1 MSSRIQKWDILKFL
15 LMFCVVL
22 GHFADYHVAESE
34 EMKSLFLFIYSF
46 HMPLFIFVSGLFS
59 KRMINERRW
68 DKILGYLVLYFF
80 TKIMV
85 FAYDGIFKQSFEFR
99 LFGETGLAWFMF
111 ALFAFG
117 LITVGTSRFKPAYV
131 FVFSLLLSLFAGY
144 DNTVD
149 SELVLSRIIVFY
161 PFYYAG
167 YCIDPKKLEEMSRG
181 WWKKLLALA
190 AMVVLGWVA
199 FNVNGVYHVRPMFT
213 GQHPYDTLGG
223 GEDWGGL
230 IRLAC
235 YAVSALACLCIIVI
249 IPDRLDK
256 KGRLA
261 RLGQYTLSVYVF
273 HYIILKLLY
282 NTFDMREYLAE
293 GDMVWYIVPMAL
305 ATTLLFSN
313 KWFNMLVTKVS
324 AIPTSAR
331 KKKETQVDLL
341 KNKEEIINNKL

>member
-1 MSSRIQKWDILKFL
+1 MNSRIQKWDILKFL

-34 EMKSLFLFIYSF
+34 EMKSIFLFIYSF

-68 DKILGYLVLYFF
+68 DRILGYLVLYFF

-85 FAYDGIFKQSFEFR
+85 FAYDAIFKQDFEFR

-111 ALFAFG
+111 ATFAFG
-117 LITVGTSRFKPAYV
+117 LITVGASRFKPAYV
-131 FVFSLLLSLFAGY
+131 FVFSLLLSLLAGY
-144 DNTVD
+144 DNKIN

-167 YCIDPKKLEEMSRG
+167 YCIEPKKLEAMSRG

-190 AMVVLGWVA
+190 VVVVLCWVA
-199 FNVNGVYHVRPMFT
+199 FNVEGVYHVRPMFT
-213 GQHPYDTLGG
+213 GQHPYKTLGG
-223 GEDWGGL
+223 GEDWGPL

-249 IPDRLDK
+249 IPDGLDK
-256 KGRLA
+256 KGRLSS
-261 RLGQYTLSVYVF
+261 LGQYTLSVYVF
-273 HYIILKLLY
+273 HYLILKLLY

-313 KWFNMLVTKVS
+313 KWFNTLVTKVS
-324 AIPTSAR
+324 AIPASAR
-331 KKKETQVDLL
+331 KQKETPVDLL
-341 KNKEEIINNKL
+341 KNKEEITVNK

>member
-1 MSSRIQKWDILKFL
+1 
-15 LMFCVVL
+15 MFCVVL
-22 GHFADYHVAESE
+22 GHFADYHVAQSE

-59 KRMINERRW
+59 KRMINEKRW

-85 FAYDGIFKQSFEFR
+85 FAYDAIFKQDFEFR

-117 LITVGTSRFKPAYV
+117 LITVGASRFKPAYI
-131 FVFSLLLSLFAGY
+131 FVFSLLLSLLAGY
-144 DNTVD
+144 DNKIN

-167 YCIDPKKLEEMSRG
+167 YCIEPKKMEEISRG
-181 WWKKLLALA
+181 WWKKLLALSA
-190 AMVVLGWVA
+190 IVVLGWVA
-199 FNVNGVYHVRPMFT
+199 FNVDGVYHVRPMFT
-213 GQHPYDTLGG
+213 GQHPYNTLGG

-261 RLGQYTLSVYVF
+261 SLGKYTLSVYVF

-282 NTFDMREYLAE
+282 NTFDMREILAE
-293 GDMVWYIVPMAL
+293 GNMVWYIVPMAL

-313 KWFNMLVTKVS
+313 KWFNTLVLKVS
-324 AIPTSAR
+324 SIPSSAR
-331 KKKETQVDLL
+331 KKNDIEEYGLN
-341 KNKEEIINNKL
+341 NKEEIINIK

>member
-22 GHFADYHVAESE
+22 GHFADYHAEQNDD
-34 EMKSLFLFIYSF
+34 MKSLFLFIYSF

-59 KRMINERRW
+59 KRMINEKRW
-68 DKILGYLVLYFF
+68 DRILGYLVLYFF
-80 TKIMV
+80 TKVMV
-85 FAYDGIFKQSFEFR
+85 FAYEAIFKQNFEFR

-117 LITVGTSRFKPAYV
+117 LITVGASRFKPACV
-131 FVFSLLLSLFAGY
+131 FVFSLALSLLSGY
-144 DNTVD
+144 DKTID

-167 YCIDPKKLEEMSRG
+167 YCIEPEKLEKMSRG
-181 WWKKLLALA
+181 CWKKLLALA
-190 AMVVLGWVA
+190 ALVVLCWVA

-256 KGRLA
+256 KGRLS

-282 NTFDMREYLAE
+282 NTFDMREILAA
-293 GDMVWYIVPMAL
+293 GDTVWYIVPMAL

-313 KWFNMLVTKVS
+313 KWFNTLVTKVS

-331 KKKETQVDLL
+331 KQNETQVDLL
-341 KNKEEIINNKL
+341 KNKEEIINSK